1 MSNLALN
8 LPYYLR
14 VFALPCII
22 IFGFLLNIVSY
33 FVTRKIRNLS
43 ITSHYMGS
51 LGLIDSGVLL
61 VGGVNMWVHTI
72 NPNYSFTLLSMLNC
86 KFVPFLFY
94 TFADWSVFVI
104 VIMTAERLYA
114 VWKPL
119 KAVKINRKL
128 QFKVSIMASACLS
141 CFINSHFLL
150 THSVIKARKEALNEI
165 RNETDDGKFE
175 PICIDTFWHEF
186 YQSYWIYIDALIYSF
201 VPFCLLSLFN
211 ILIVKYLFKA
221 ADDSF
226 QLLEENFFRK
236 KPTRSMLVGPNCP
249 QNRSFGVQFSN
260 LRHSLEIILSNGKKA
275 KKIREKI
282 NFLQPNRKLNRRI
295 AFMLFTLNISFL
307 IFSMPMVVMQI
318 IYFTVPQFFDN
329 NFEPM
334 LEQNLTTPFV
344 IISDVPVNE
353 DTIAKFDLI
362 KAIAELLQY
371 LNHSTN
377 FFLYSISGKT
387 FRNETRKFFSQFL
400 NFFCFLKKRKLKN
413 TPKCSIRYSFKS
425 F

>member
-1 MSNLALN
+1 MSYVAIN

-22 IFGFLLNIVSY
+22 IFGFVLNVVSF

-72 NPNYSFTLLSMLNC
+72 NPTFSFTLLSILNC
-86 KFVPFLFY
+86 KFVPFFFY

-119 KAVKINRKL
+119 KAVKIDRKL
-128 QFKVSIMASACLS
+128 QFKVTIIASACLS
-141 CFINSHFLL
+141 CFINSHFLF
-150 THSVIKARKEALNEI
+150 THSVIKARREMLSDYE
-165 RNETDDGKFE
+165 NETEEYE

-221 ADDSF
+221 ADESF
-226 QLLEENFFRK
+226 QLLEENFVRRK
-236 KPTRSMLVGPNCP
+236 KPRSNMIVPPNSL
-249 QNRSFGVQFSN
+249 QHANRAVRFGS
-260 LRHSLEIILSNGKKA
+260 LRESVEIILSNGKKNKRITA
-275 KKIREKI
+275 TI
-282 NFLQPNRKLNRRI
+282 NLLHPNRRLNRRI
-295 AFMLFTLNISFL
+295 AFMLLTLNISFL
-307 IFSMPMVVMQI
+307 VFSMPMVVMQI
-318 IYFTVPQFFDN
+318 IYFTVPQFLDSG
-329 NFEPM
+329 FEPR
-334 LEQNLTTPFV
+334 LHENVTTSFV
-344 IISDVPVNE
+344 IISEVPVNE
-353 DTIAKFDLI
+353 NTIAKFDLI

-377 FFLYSISGKT
+377 FFLYSISGRT
-387 FRNETRKFFSQFL
+387 FRNETRRFFCKFFSCL
-400 NFFCFLKKRKLKN
+400 GFLKRSKFQKSS
-413 TPKCSIRYSFKS
+413 KCSIRYSFKS